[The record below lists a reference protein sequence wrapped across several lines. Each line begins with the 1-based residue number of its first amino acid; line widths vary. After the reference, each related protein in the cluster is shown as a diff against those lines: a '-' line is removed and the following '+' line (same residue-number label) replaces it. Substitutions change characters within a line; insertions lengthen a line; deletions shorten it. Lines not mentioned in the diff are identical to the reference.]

1 MTAKCYDCLDSVKAL
16 SLNFLTLLRSSV
28 EFLHF
33 WLFHLF
39 RIGYIYP
46 LLHLSNRQTV
56 WFVSVL
62 YRTTNS
68 RFIFRISCSVH
79 NEIHFSPTLFN
90 KVNNP
95 NPCGGSSQVKTW
107 LVLLSSVDVF
117 VGKSIVSL
125 LFSFLYYIYNALEEW
140 QQNVMIV

>member
-79 NEIHFSPTLFN
+79 NEIHFSIQNSCN
-90 KVNNP
+90 KFCYKYIQRFIQISFHLKHISDLN
-95 NPCGGSSQVKTW
+95 QY
-107 LVLLSSVDVF
+107 LSIWNFFKVH
-117 VGKSIVSL
+117 KQLSILS
-125 LFSFLYYIYNALEEW
+125 I
-140 QQNVMIV
+140 